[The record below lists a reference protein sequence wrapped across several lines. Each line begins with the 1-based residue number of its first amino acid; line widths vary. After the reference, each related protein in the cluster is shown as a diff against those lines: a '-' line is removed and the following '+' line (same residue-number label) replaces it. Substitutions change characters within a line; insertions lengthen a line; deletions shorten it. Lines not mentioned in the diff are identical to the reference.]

1 MVELTQPKP
10 KLLYVDDES
19 DNLELFSLQFNKD
32 FDITTCSGGDEAL
45 RILAEDQAIDILLT
59 DERMPGMSGVEL
71 LEKVVK
77 GYPHLIRIIVSAF
90 SDSERLLN
98 AINRGGA
105 HEYIIKPW
113 RRAEVEVHSTMAR
126 NRGTQKGTSCKS
138 GIATGYA
145 GDARL
150 SIVKKAKSLAK
161 TAGSPNSS
169 LFP

>member
-71 LEKVVK
+71 LRK
-77 GYPHLIRIIVSAF
+77 GREGISSPDQNHRVCIQRQ
-90 SDSERLLN
+90 
-98 AINRGGA
+98 
-105 HEYIIKPW
+105 
-113 RRAEVEVHSTMAR
+113 RAPA
-126 NRGTQKGTSCKS
+126 
-138 GIATGYA
+138 
-145 GDARL
+145 
-150 SIVKKAKSLAK
+150 
-161 TAGSPNSS
+161 
-169 LFP
+169 